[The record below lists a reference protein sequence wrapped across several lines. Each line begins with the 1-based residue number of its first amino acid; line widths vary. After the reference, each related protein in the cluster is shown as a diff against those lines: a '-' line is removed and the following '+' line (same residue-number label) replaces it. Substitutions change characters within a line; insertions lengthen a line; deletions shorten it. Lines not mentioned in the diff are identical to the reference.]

1 MLEKQKRKEYTKTS
15 RDRKT
20 NVRHA
25 ETVRIFAANEERGK
39 IIMSERPMHRVA
51 DSAVEQI
58 QIVLAS
64 HINGAGRL
72 FGGQLME
79 WIDIVAT
86 VVARRHSHC
95 NPTTASVD
103 NLQFK
108 EAVYSNDTLILL
120 GKLTYVGHTSME
132 VQVDTYVEALD
143 GTRKLVNTAYIVMVA
158 LDQNDHPTTVPGLIV
173 ETEEEKAAWA
183 AGERRNALRK
193 QRRIENY

>member
-1 MLEKQKRKEYTKTS
+1 MEETRLM
-15 RDRKT
+15 
-20 NVRHA
+20 RH
-25 ETVRIFAANEERGK
+25 V
-39 IIMSERPMHRVA
+39 S
-51 DSAVEQI
+51 DSAVEQT
-58 QIVLAS
+58 QIILSS

-95 NPTTASVD
+95 NPTTASID

-108 EAVYSNDTLILL
+108 EAVHINNTLLL
-120 GKLTYVGHTSME
+120 FGKITYVGRTSME
-132 VQVDTYVEALD
+132 VQVDSYVEDLN
-143 GTRKLVNTAYIVMVA
+143 GGRKLVNTAHVVMVA
-158 LDQNDHPTTVPGLIV
+158 LNENDRPVEVPGLFV

-183 AGERRNALRK
+183 AGERRNELRK